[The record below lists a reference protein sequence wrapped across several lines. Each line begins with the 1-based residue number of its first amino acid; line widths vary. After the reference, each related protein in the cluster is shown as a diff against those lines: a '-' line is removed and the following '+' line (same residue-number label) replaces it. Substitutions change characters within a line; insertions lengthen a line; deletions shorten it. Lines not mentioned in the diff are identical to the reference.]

1 MYKSINVIIA
11 KRALMHSRRNS
22 HLTRSFS
29 NEFSSLCQYWVYIS
43 RIRSRHWEFRLR
55 VYNKDNECRRAR
67 EVWQDTTTIAYW
79 LHGLI
84 FLLICF
90 RNCDVGARSNEGG
103 VMRVISAMQLQT
115 GRHLNTLSS
124 EPQIWLYDATKY
136 YCYCYFFLLLT
147 QRHYSSNLLLASWLE
162 GPALLVSGTTWWN
175 IYPWCVMANRGT
187 GDGKDQHLTKI
198 YNSSLYITVHF
209 SCVSE
214 YSK

>member
-1 MYKSINVIIA
+1 MPESPRGVAGYHEDW
-11 KRALMHSRRNS
+11 L
-22 HLTRSFS
+22 LTP
-29 NEFSSLCQYWVYIS
+29 WT
-43 RIRSRHWEFRLR
+43 
-55 VYNKDNECRRAR
+55 D
-67 EVWQDTTTIAYW
+67 
-79 LHGLI
+79 

-175 IYPWCVMANRGT
+175 IYPWCVVANRGT
-187 GDGKDQHLTKI
+187 GDGKDQHLRKI

-209 SCVSE
+209 SCESDSRSE